1 MRLIYLEDFTLELPG
16 RTLLDQLDWTIFRG
30 ERYGLVGPNGAGKTT
45 LLKLMQGEIE
55 PSAGAIHKARDL
67 TVGYLPQDGV
77 QHRGRPLFEE
87 AWSGLP
93 DLPHLQKEINEIREE
108 LATNPDDLELVE
120 ELGAL
125 QHRWEDLEGY
135 KAEAK
140 ISRVLSGLGFKERDY
155 TRGVDEFSGGWQ
167 MRIALAKLLLFDPD
181 LLLLDEPTN
190 HLDLPALV
198 WLEDYLR
205 RYTGSM
211 IIVSHDRHFL
221 DRVVQRI
228 AEIDR
233 GQLFLYQGGYSDFEK
248 AREERQEKLEA
259 QAERVDSE
267 RKRLETFVERF
278 RYKASKASQAQSR
291 VKMLEKLAPV
301 EVQPLSRRTVHFRF
315 PAAPHSGRI
324 VLDIKD
330 VTKRYGKVDVFQD
343 ISVILERGEKV
354 ALVGVNG
361 AGKSTLCRLIVG
373 VEPPTSGELKLGHN
387 VTVDYFA
394 QDADFHLLPGLNV
407 LEQLEAEGGSSP
419 QSGLRSLLGAF
430 LFSGDDVFKPVSVLS
445 GGEKSRLALAKMLLH
460 PSNFI
465 ILDEPTNHLDI
476 TSQNVL
482 LDALNAYDGTLLVV
496 SHDRY
501 FLDRL
506 VTRVLELDGGVLRDW
521 PGNLSEYLTRKGLD
535 ENSLKNS
542 AGASDRI
549 PVDAKGDPR
558 FKSKEQKRAE
568 AEIRNRLSANLH
580 AARKIADEIQKRIE
594 QREARKQ
601 VIEGLLADD
610 ELYRDAE
617 KCRQLMS
624 EYHRIRE
631 ELPVLLKEWEE
642 AAMKAE
648 ELELQKQEQLR
659 DANLSGQA

>member
-1 MRLIYLEDFTLELPG
+1 MRLLFLENITLELPG
-16 RTLLDQLDWTIFRG
+16 RTLLDHLTWSIFRG
-30 ERYGLVGPNGAGKTT
+30 ERYGLVGANGAGKTT
-45 LLKLMQGEIE
+45 LFKLINKEVE
-55 PSAGAIHKARDL
+55 PSEGVIQRARDL
-67 TVGYLPQDGV
+67 TVGYLPQDGIKH
-77 QHRGRPLFEE
+77 QGRTLFEE

-93 DLPHLQKEINEIREE
+93 DLPALQEEIDAVRK
-108 LATNPDDLELVE
+108 DLSAHPEDLDLIE
-120 ELGAL
+120 ELGVL

-135 KAEAK
+135 RAEAK
-140 ISRVLSGLGFKERDY
+140 IARVLSGLGFTDRDY
-155 TRGVDEFSGGWQ
+155 SRAAEEFSGGWQ

-205 RYTGSM
+205 RYDGSM

-221 DRVVQRI
+221 DRVVHKI

-233 GQLFLYQGGYSDFEK
+233 AQLYHYLGGYSDFEK

-259 QAERVDSE
+259 QAERVNEE
-267 RKRLETFVERF
+267 RKRLEAFVERF
-278 RYKASKASQAQSR
+278 KYKASKASQAQSR
-291 VKMLEKLAPV
+291 VKMLERLAPV
-301 EVQPLSRRTVHFRF
+301 EYQPASRKSVHFRF
-315 PAAPHSGRI
+315 PAAPHSGKV
-324 VLDIKD
+324 VLELKDITKNYGD
-330 VTKRYGKVDVFQD
+330 VHVFHDVR
-343 ISVILERGEKV
+343 VVLERGEKV

-373 VEPPTSGELKLGHN
+373 VEEPTTGNVKLGHQ

-394 QDADFHLLPGLNV
+394 QDAEFHLNPKLNV
-407 LEQLEAEGGSSP
+407 LEQLEAEAGSAP

-430 LFSGDDVFKPVSVLS
+430 LFSGDDVYKPVSVLS

-482 LDALNAYDGTLLVV
+482 LDALKAYDGTLLVV

-506 VTRVLELDGGVLRDW
+506 VNRILELDNGVMRDW

-535 ENSLKNS
+535 EAGLKDSLNS
-542 AGASDRI
+542 SDRI
-549 PVDAKGDPR
+549 PVGSKVDPR
-558 FKSKEQKRAE
+558 FKSKDQKRAE
-568 AEIRNRLSANLH
+568 AEIRNKLSSSLNAC
-580 AARKIADEIQKRIE
+580 KKKADDAQKEIDR
-594 QREARKQ
+594 REARKVQ
-601 VIEGLLADD
+601 IEALLADE

-624 EYHRIRE
+624 EYNRIRE
-631 ELPVLLKEWEE
+631 ELPKLLKTWED
-642 AAMKAE
+642 AAMEVE
-648 ELELQKQEQLR
+648 EIERQKIELLK
-659 DANLSGQA
+659 DANVGG